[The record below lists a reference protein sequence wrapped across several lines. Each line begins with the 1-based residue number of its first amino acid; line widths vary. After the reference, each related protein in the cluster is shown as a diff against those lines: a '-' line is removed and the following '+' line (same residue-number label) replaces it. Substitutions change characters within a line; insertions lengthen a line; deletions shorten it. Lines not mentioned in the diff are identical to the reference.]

1 MRINFRNQTSY
12 ARKFQEGG
20 AMPAGAPEEQMP
32 AEGGAPAEQGA
43 PAGGGAE
50 EQMAQMAQQLVEMLM
65 QQIGDPQAVAAVLQM
80 ALEMVAQAGA
90 PAEGGQP
97 VYRRGGQLIRRVR
110 K

>member
-1 MRINFRNQTSY
+1 MKINFRNSNTY

-20 AMPAGAPEEQMP
+20 AMPAGAPEEQIP
-32 AEGGAPAEQGA
+32 AESGAPEEAGT
-43 PAGGGAE
+43 PAAGGAE

-65 QQIGDPQAVAAVLQM
+65 QQIGDPQAVAAILQM
-80 ALEMVAQAGA
+80 ALEMVSQAGQ
-90 PAEGGQP
+90 PQQP

>member
-1 MRINFRNQTSY
+1 MRINFRNSNTY

-20 AMPAGAPEEQMP
+20 AMPAGAPEEGMP
-32 AEGGAPAEQGA
+32 AEGGAPEEAGA
-43 PAGGGAE
+43 PAGGAE

-65 QQIGDPQAVAAVLQM
+65 QQSGDPQAVAAVLQM
-80 ALEMVAQAGA
+80 ALEMVSQAGQ
-90 PAEGGQP
+90 PQQP